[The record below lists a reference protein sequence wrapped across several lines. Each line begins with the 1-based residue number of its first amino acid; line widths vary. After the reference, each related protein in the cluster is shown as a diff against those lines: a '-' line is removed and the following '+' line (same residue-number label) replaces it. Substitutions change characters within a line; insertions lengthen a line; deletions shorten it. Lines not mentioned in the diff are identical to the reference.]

1 MVGAGKSGDVGNQ
14 VFLWRILGPTLL
26 WKETCLPHLKP
37 RGRLHRI
44 SQDIPEA
51 AEDGGGGL
59 GGGGLLSAQ
68 QLHFHLQQKGSV
80 DQT

>member
-1 MVGAGKSGDVGNQ
+1 MLETKSFFGERWV
-14 VFLWRILGPTLL
+14 LL
-26 WKETCLPHLKP
+26 IPMGRKHVSLISSLE
-37 RGRLHRI
+37 RRLHRI

-51 AEDGGGGL
+51 AEDGRGGG
-59 GGGGLLSAQ
+59 GGWGEWGLLSAQ